1 MPIDALNH
9 TGPFVASVHDHARQ
23 LVAEI
28 AQNVLKK
35 MKSDSETEPAP
46 KAAQYVY
53 NASTGT
59 R

>member
-1 MPIDALNH
+1 MPIDALSH

-35 MKSDSETEPAP
+35 NET
-46 KAAQYVY
+46 
-53 NASTGT
+53 
-59 R
+59 